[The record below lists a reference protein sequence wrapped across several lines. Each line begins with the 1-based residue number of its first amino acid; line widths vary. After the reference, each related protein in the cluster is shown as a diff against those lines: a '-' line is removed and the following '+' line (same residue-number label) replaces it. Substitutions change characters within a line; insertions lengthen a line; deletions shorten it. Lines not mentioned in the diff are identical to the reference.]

1 MLNFLERFE
10 KIITFALI
18 LLLVVVLLAAVA
30 DLAWTLIQDLLSP
43 PVLLLGVDELL
54 NIFGWFLLVLVGI
67 ELLDTIKA
75 YLVEHVVH
83 EEVIVTAA
91 MVAVL
96 RKVIILDIKKLD
108 SLTLI
113 GLAVIIAAVTAAYWI
128 VKRTHAHKAH
138 DTKE

>member
-128 VKRTHAHKAH
+128 VKRTHTHKPH